1 MLSMNKSNINVPIV
15 ISEQDV
21 RDFVMRFE
29 NLVDIK
35 WVNLENMINKIIKS
49 IPEKLSQNE
58 FYNYVADCF
67 IEKASIHPDYI
78 KIGSRICI
86 EKLHKSTPNNILD
99 VAEILYNNKNIH
111 DNTESPLISKALFET
126 IKNNYEKINNAISMD
141 RDYLFDYFG
150 IKTLERS
157 YLLKTHDENNKKII
171 IERPQFMIM
180 RVALGIHGDD
190 ITSAIETYDLISQ
203 RYFTHATPTLF
214 NAGTNRP
221 QMSSCFLFSIEDS
234 LENIM
239 ETQKQIALISKY
251 AGGIGVSL
259 TSIRS
264 KGSLIKGTNGFSEG
278 IVPLC
283 AVLNKLSK
291 YVNQGGKRPGSI
303 ACYVEPWHADIYD
316 FMELRKTTS
325 GNDDNRARDLFL
337 ASWIPDLF
345 MKRVEENGKWSLMC
359 PNECPGLDK
368 SHSKEFEN
376 LYLEYEKNKKYK
388 KQINARDLWKHL
400 IECQIET
407 GFTYMCYK
415 DHCNTKSNQQNLG
428 TIRCS
433 NLCAEILEY
442 SDGNT
447 TAVCNLASI
456 CLPRFI
462 YEKNNIKYFNYD
474 LLIKIVGVI
483 VRNLNKI
490 ININF
495 YPTKQTELSNKQTR
509 PQGIG
514 IQGLATVY
522 NMFGYPYESKE
533 AEELNKKIFETIYF
547 GAVSESKELAK
558 IYGYYDKF
566 KGSPFSQG
574 KLQFHLWGLETK
586 DLLTNNIYDWDNL
599 IEEVKLF
606 GVRNSLLTAL
616 MPTAGTS
623 QIMGCYES
631 FEPYISNLFVKTTN
645 AGEFTVINENLIHD
659 LINMNL
665 WNDDMRKLIIINN
678 GSIQNIDLIP
688 QNIKNIY
695 KTAFEISLK
704 NMISQSADR
713 GPFIDQTQSMNL
725 FMKNPNP
732 KILSSAHFYAWKR
745 GLKTGM
751 YYLRTSSAVNPMSFG
766 IDIADI
772 IRLTGRKNAIEL
784 VTGELNQNNDKN
796 KEKIKDC
803 LMCSS

>member
-1 MLSMNKSNINVPIV
+1 MNKSNINVPIV

>member
-772 IRLTGRKNAIEL
+772 IRLTDRKNAIEL